1 MQFTEKLFMM
11 ICVLPALPA
20 NSWKFGDLGVLGNL
34 GNLGKLGKLDLAP
47 SVVWGFQFRYLSE
60 QVR

>member
-20 NSWKFGDLGVLGNL
+20 SSWKFGDLGVLGNL
-34 GNLGKLGKLDLAP
+34 GNLGKLDLAP
-47 SVVWGFQFRYLSE
+47 SVVWGLQFRYLSE